1 MKKKFEI
8 WQTEDRNRMFTNSRV
23 LEKCDM
29 KPELDSSYKK
39 VDEAEIEVDDA
50 TSDMETLELIFY
62 KGQFGTYK
70 GRSISVSDIIKLEG
84 QNYFCDD
91 FGFLKIA

>member
-8 WQTEDRNRMFTNSRV
+8 WQTEDRNRMFTNSQV
-23 LEKCDM
+23 LEKCGM
-29 KPELDSSYKK
+29 KPVLDSSYKK
-39 VDEAEIEVDDA
+39 VDEREIEVEREI
-50 TSDMETLELIFY
+50 SDMEFLELIFY

-84 QNYFCDD
+84 QNYFCDNV
-91 FGFLKIA
+91 GWTKIA

>member
-8 WQTEDRNRMFTNSRV
+8 WQTEDRNRIFLSSRTLKI
-23 LEKCDM
+23 LEL
-29 KPELDSSYKK
+29 KPELDASYQK

-50 TSDMETLELIFY
+50 TSDMEILELIFY